1 MSLEDKKVFEIRK
14 GQVLVDAKLIP
25 RSAWEFIAEITL
37 HDDFSNK
44 VLLRAGSHPVVTFQS
59 IR

>member
-1 MSLEDKKVFEIRK
+1 MSLEDKKDFEIRK
-14 GQVLVDAKLIP
+14 GQVLVDANLIP
-25 RSAWEFIAEITL
+25 RAAWEFIAEITL

-44 VLLRAGSHPVVTFQS
+44 VLLRAGFRPVVTFQS